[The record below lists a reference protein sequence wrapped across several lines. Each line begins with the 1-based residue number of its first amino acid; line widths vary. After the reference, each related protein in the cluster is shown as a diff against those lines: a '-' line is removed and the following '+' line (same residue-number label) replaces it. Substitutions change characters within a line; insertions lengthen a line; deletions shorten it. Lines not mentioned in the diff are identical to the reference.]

1 MKNLLQD
8 HPSFT
13 DKRGKL
19 VALEALTNV
28 VPFDIKRV
36 YFLYDLKSDEPR
48 GFHAHKKLEQALIC
62 INGSCKVHMDDGKK
76 KRDFILNKPYQVLI
90 IPKCFWHLMSEFSE
104 NTIIL
109 VLASDPYDR
118 EDYIRNYD
126 DFLAYIQ
133 KKER

>member
-62 INGSCKVHMDDGKK
+62 INGSCKVHLDDGKNK
-76 KRDFILNKPYQVLI
+76 CDFVLNKPNQVLI
-90 IPKCFWHLMSEFSE
+90 IPKCFWRVMSEFSDH
-104 NTIIL
+104 TIIL
-109 VLASDPYDR
+109 VLASDYYDK
-118 EDYIRNYD
+118 EDYIRNHD

-133 KKER
+133 KKEG